1 MPASARVMTSATNG
15 LRGAMKPSTSVRGL
29 SAICGA
35 AASLWA
41 FGDGATA
48 GEKLRG
54 ALTAGAALTPG
65 LNAEAADET
74 YLTSALSSATIRG
87 QWTAL
92 RAHIRGAKNVGTG
105 KAAEG
110 HGSACRAIVMA
121 SMVRSATM

>member
-54 ALTAGAALTPG
+54 ALTAGAALK
-65 LNAEAADET
+65 LNAEAADSVT
-74 YLTSALSSATIRG
+74 
-87 QWTAL
+87 
-92 RAHIRGAKNVGTG
+92 
-105 KAAEG
+105 
-110 HGSACRAIVMA
+110 A
-121 SMVRSATM
+121 SMPSMIR